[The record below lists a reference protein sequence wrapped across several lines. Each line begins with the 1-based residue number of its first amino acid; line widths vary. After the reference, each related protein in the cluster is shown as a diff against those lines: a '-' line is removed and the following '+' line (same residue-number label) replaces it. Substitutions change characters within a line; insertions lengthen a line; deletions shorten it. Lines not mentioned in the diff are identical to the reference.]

1 MICSQLIRQ
10 SPNFITHQREP
21 SRLLLDDRA
30 FRQHPSPAT
39 REELGDTLMNLK
51 ASIESRYRVS
61 SLIHF
66 GSLPIA
72 RLISFSTG

>member
-1 MICSQLIRQ
+1 
-10 SPNFITHQREP
+10 
-21 SRLLLDDRA
+21 
-30 FRQHPSPAT
+30 
-39 REELGDTLMNLK
+39 MNLK